1 MSRSSQTSRGGNV
14 VHRIDLPRRRW
25 PAKGR
30 FVLGWPEG
38 AAPLETP
45 EGQDSSPA
53 RTVLRPLREVRPE
66 EVDHYEFEPLELE
79 GSEAGEEGKT
89 RDLDDLAQYLLPFDP
104 NRRPVRDRQPEE
116 DRDRDDA
123 YRAEIER
130 LERRLRKVSDLLD
143 TREEELRKLVEAGR
157 VDTGLASIYRE
168 VEGIRD
174 DSPMAET
181 KKDMM
186 STIFEANRKL
196 QSRLKELERSGGAGT
211 AGEAGGAGAA

>member
-1 MSRSSQTSRGGNV
+1 MSRSTQSSRGGNV

-30 FVLGWPEG
+30 FALGWPEG

-45 EGQDSSPA
+45 DGKAGVPG
-53 RTVLRPLREVRPE
+53 RTVLRPLRDVRPE
-66 EVDHYEFEPLELE
+66 DVPQYEFEPLE
-79 GSEAGEEGKT
+79 SEESPAEEQGKA
-89 RDLDDLAQYLLPFDP
+89 RDLDELAQYLLPFDP
-104 NRRPVRDRQPEE
+104 DRRPVRDSQPEE
-116 DRDRDDA
+116 DRDRDGA

-130 LERRLRKVSDLLD
+130 LERRLRKVSELLD

-186 STIFEANRKL
+186 SAIFEANRKL
-196 QSRLKELERSGGAGT
+196 QSRLKQLERPGAAGT
-211 AGEAGGAGAA
+211 EGEAGGAGAA